1 MRRTLS
7 VRLVFQATFGVVAA
21 ILLAVCATYA
31 AYTYQ
36 RWGAAERVQATVGV
50 SRDLF
55 IAMQDIRHE
64 RGLIAAALESG
75 APLSNHD
82 RIHLPGVQARAALMI
97 SSALARLDRL
107 DTQASRSAAARLRD
121 ERRLFQAAEAV
132 TDHELATGSR
142 QGARDAQ
149 AWIAANDRFVET
161 MVAMSSDL
169 SDVVHRK
176 DGFLGRMVSVSRMAW
191 AARSAA
197 GDTWLTLHRALV
209 HSRPMTLDETRSLWS
224 LMGRVDGAW
233 AMIADLSRL
242 SDSPPEVNQAIGHAN
257 RLYFDLTRSR
267 MTALEADLDA
277 GRPSA
282 ASGAAWLAAG
292 EPGLASLTEVGI
304 VAFDQASSSAGRDSV
319 AAERRFFLALGVM
332 LLVVGCGWAAS
343 VLMVRRYARPMSE
356 VTDAMRALAAGDLES
371 EIPCLERGDEI
382 GSLAQALGVF
392 RENARAKA
400 RIEGELRRTEV
411 AREAAE
417 AASQVKSQ
425 FLANMSHEIRT
436 PLNGVLGMVQA
447 MERQDASPSQRER
460 LRIIRESGETLLQI
474 LNDVLDFSKIEAG
487 KLELHPQPFDLGEL
501 AWRTCAMFADTA
513 AGKGLQL
520 TCEVGPEVEGLWEG
534 DPPRL
539 RQMLMNLVSN
549 AVKFTEKGQVIV
561 AVTASSKGVR
571 VTVRDT
577 GAGIDP
583 EALPR
588 LFHKFSQADESVT
601 RRFGGT
607 GLGLAICR
615 ELATLMGGDV
625 AVRSVVAKGSEFALR
640 LPLKR
645 LEAAPAARTD
655 APAAA
660 PAPEAAVRE
669 ASLRVLAAE
678 DNRINQKV
686 LAAFLE
692 LLDVD
697 LTLVSSG
704 REAIE
709 AWKTGRWDV
718 ILMDIQMPDMSGV
731 EATSFIRAAEIA
743 EGRPRTPIVAV
754 SANAMQHQIEQYRAV
769 GMDVHVSKPIQA
781 AALYAALEEAMAA
794 VPAETQA
801 SLAG

>member
-7 VRLVFQATFGVVAA
+7 VRLVFQATFGLVAA

-36 RWGAAERVQATVGV
+36 RWRAAEQVQATIGV

-55 IAMQDIRHE
+55 NVMQDIRHE

-75 APLSNHD
+75 APLSDHD
-82 RIHLPGVQARAALMI
+82 RIHLPGVRARAAATL
-97 SSALARLDRL
+97 SSALTRLDRL
-107 DTQASRSAAARLRD
+107 GAPASLGAAALLRE
-121 ERRLFQAAEAV
+121 ERRRFLVAEAIA
-132 TDHELATGSR
+132 DRQLAAGSR
-142 QGARDAQ
+142 QGPRDAQ
-149 AWIAANDRFVET
+149 DWIAANDRFVGT
-161 MVAMSSDL
+161 MVVMSNDL

-209 HSRPMTLDETRSLWS
+209 HARPMTLAESQSLANF
-224 LMGRVDGAW
+224 MGRVDGAW
-233 AMIADLSRL
+233 EMIGDLSRL
-242 SDSPPEVNQAIGHAN
+242 SDSPPALNQAIGRAN
-257 RLYFDLTRSR
+257 HLYFDVTRSR
-267 MTALEADLDA
+267 MAALGADLDA

-282 ASGAAWLAAG
+282 ESGAAWLAAG
-292 EPGLASLTEVGI
+292 EPGLASLTQVGI
-304 VAFDQASSSAGRDSV
+304 VAFDQASLSAGQDSQ
-319 AAERRFFLALGVM
+319 AAERRFFLALGMM

-343 VLMVRRYARPMSE
+343 VLMVRRYVRPMSE

-371 EIPCLERGDEI
+371 VIPCQQRDDEI

-487 KLELHPQPFDLGEL
+487 KLELRLEAFDLGEL

-513 AGKGLQL
+513 GAKGLQL
-520 TCEVGPEVEGLWEG
+520 TCEVGPEAEGMWEG

-539 RQMLMNLVSN
+539 RQMLMNLLSN
-549 AVKFTEKGQVIV
+549 AVKFTEKGKITV

-583 EALPR
+583 EHLPR

-625 AVRSVVAKGSEFALR
+625 AVRSVVGKGSEFALR

-645 LEAAPAARTD
+645 LEAAPSVKLE
-655 APAAA
+655 APAARA
-660 PAPEAAVRE
+660 PDIAVRE
-669 ASLRVLAAE
+669 AALRVLAAE
-678 DNRINQKV
+678 DNPINQKV

-692 LLDVD
+692 PLGVE

-709 AWKTGRWDV
+709 AWRTGAWDV

-731 EATSFIRAAEIA
+731 EATCFIRAAELA
-743 EGRPRTPIVAV
+743 EGRARTPIVAV
-754 SANAMQHQIEQYRAV
+754 SANAMQHQTEQYRAV
-769 GMDVHVSKPIQA
+769 GMDVHVAKPIQA
-781 AALYAALEEAMAA
+781 AALYAALEEALAA
-794 VPAETQA
+794 VPPETQA